1 MHMYAKIFLKALSL
15 HKNIKN
21 ELITTYPPFVN
32 LQYQKIFVQNIFTNE
47 MRISKCKYEFHC
59 GHKLKPFYCSCGG
72 KPLALIISSHLHYCQ
87 ELFGAGTHI
96 KLLGRDELLNTGTK
110 Q

>member
-32 LQYQKIFVQNIFTNE
+32 LQYQKIFVQNIFTNANFK
-47 MRISKCKYEFHC
+47 MQIRISLWPQIETILLQLW
-59 GHKLKPFYCSCGG
+59 GE
-72 KPLALIISSHLHYCQ
+72 PLALIISSHLHYCQ